1 MPPIVDPPGPRERS
15 GPNRFLLWLVI
26 SQPRRVMLGATLGSL
41 WMVAL
46 TVPPYLLS
54 RAIDDGLAKNDM
66 AALTGWVAALFG
78 IGVLNAALS
87 IARHRTMSK
96 IRMEASFQTVSA
108 TVEHC
113 VRLGADLSRRITAGE
128 IVAIGGGDVQV
139 IAQSLT
145 VTGPGIGA
153 AVGYIVVAV
162 VMFSISPL
170 LAVVVL
176 AGVPVLALT
185 VGPLLHRI
193 ERTGAGHREQQG
205 TLTTRL
211 VDVFNGL
218 QVLNGLGGKSVYAGR
233 YHRDSQ
239 ALVTQGYRV
248 GVVTSWVD
256 ALARGLPAAFLA
268 VVIWLGARM
277 AAEGSISVGGL
288 VAVYGYTAV
297 LVVPVSFFI
306 EGAGDIARARVAA
319 RRVTRLLS
327 ISPENSADSGAVDA
341 PATASMLRDP
351 ASGVEVSPGL
361 STALVGDRPA
371 ETAAVIDRLGGFTKS
386 DVTWGDVR
394 LDVVYPGQLRS
405 RILVA
410 DHDAYLFT
418 GSVRDVVAGRHEPDE
433 ARIRDALHVAVA
445 ADVVDALS
453 DGLASTIN
461 PRGRNLS
468 GGQRQR
474 LRLARAVYADPEIL
488 LAVEPTSAVDAHTE
502 AAIAVRLHAARQGRT
517 TVVTTT
523 SPLVLDHVDTVSYLV
538 DGVVAATG
546 THHDLLRTEPGYR
559 ALVARGTDE
568 GEH

>member
-1 MPPIVDPPGPRERS
+1 MPLIADPPGPRERS
-15 GPNRFLLWLVI
+15 SPNRFLLWLVI
-26 SQPRRVMLGATLGSL
+26 SQPRRVLLGATLGSL

-46 TVPPYLLS
+46 TIPPYLLS
-54 RAIDDGLAKNDM
+54 RAIDDGLAENDL

-78 IGVLNAALS
+78 IGVVNAALG

-96 IRMEASFQTVSA
+96 IRMEASFRIVST

-113 VRLGADLSRRITAGE
+113 VRLGTDLSRRIATGE
-128 IVAIGGGDVQV
+128 IVAIGGGDVRV

-162 VMFSISPL
+162 VMFAISPL

-176 AGVPVLALT
+176 AGVPTLALT

-193 ERTGAGHREQQG
+193 ERAGAGYREQQG

-211 VDVFNGL
+211 VDVLNGL
-218 QVLNGLGGKSVYAGR
+218 QVLNGLGGKSGYAAR
-233 YHRDSQ
+233 YQRDSR
-239 ALVTQGYRV
+239 ALVTQEYRV
-248 GVVTSWVD
+248 GVATSWVD
-256 ALARGLPAAFLA
+256 ALATGLPAAFLA
-268 VVIWLGARM
+268 VVTWLGARM

-288 VAVYGYTAV
+288 VAVYGYTAM

-319 RRVTRLLS
+319 RRVTQLLL
-327 ISPENSADSGAVDA
+327 ISPESRTGTVDA
-341 PATASMLRDP
+341 PAGPSMLRDP
-351 ASGVEVSPGL
+351 ASGVEVRPGL
-361 STALVGDRPA
+361 STVLVSERPA
-371 ETAAVIDRLGGFTKS
+371 DSAAVIDRLGGFTKS
-386 DVTWGDVR
+386 DVTWGDIR
-394 LDVVYPGQLRS
+394 LDVVSAGQLRG

-410 DHDAYLFT
+410 DNDAHLFT
-418 GSVRDVVAGRHEPDE
+418 GSVRDVIAGRHEPDE
-433 ARIRDALHVAVA
+433 VRILDALHTAVA
-445 ADVVDALS
+445 TDVVDAMP

-461 PRGRNLS
+461 PRGHNLS

-502 AAIAVRLHAARQGRT
+502 ATIATRLHDARRGRT
-517 TVVTTT
+517 TAVTTT
-523 SPLVLDHVDTVSYLV
+523 SPLVLDRADSVLYLV
-538 DGVVAATG
+538 DGAVVAAG
-546 THHDLLRTEPGYR
+546 THRELLRTEPGYR
-559 ALVARGTDE
+559 ALVSRDTDE
-568 GEH
+568 GAHR

>member
-1 MPPIVDPPGPRERS
+1 M
-15 GPNRFLLWLVI
+15 I
-26 SQPRRVMLGATLGSL
+26 SQPRRVLLGATLGSL

-54 RAIDDGLAKNDM
+54 RAIDDGLAKNDL

-78 IGVLNAALS
+78 IGVVNAALS

-96 IRMEASFQTVSA
+96 VRMEASFQTVST

-128 IVAIGGGDVQV
+128 IVAIGSGDVQV

-145 VTGPGIGA
+145 VTGPGVGA
-153 AVGYIVVAV
+153 AVGYVVIAV

-176 AGVPVLALT
+176 AGVPILALT

-193 ERTGAGHREQQG
+193 ERAGAGHREQQG

-218 QVLNGLGGKSVYAGR
+218 PVLNGLGGKSVYAAR
-233 YHRDSQ
+233 YQSDSQ
-239 ALVTQGYRV
+239 ALVIQGYRV
-248 GVVTSWVD
+248 GVATSWVD
-256 ALARGLPAAFLA
+256 ALGRGLPAAFLA

-277 AAEGSISVGGL
+277 AAEGSISVGSL
-288 VAVYGYTAV
+288 VAVYGYTAM

-306 EGAGDIARARVAA
+306 EAAGDIARARVAA
-319 RRVTRLLS
+319 RRVTGLLS
-327 ISPENSADSGAVDA
+327 ISPDSSTESGTVDA
-341 PATASMLRDP
+341 PPAASMLRDP
-351 ASGVEVSPGL
+351 ASGVEVRPGL
-361 STALVGDRPA
+361 STALVGDNPA
-371 ETAAVIDRLGGFTKS
+371 ESAAVIDRLGGFTKS

-394 LDVVYPGQLRS
+394 VDIVFADQLRR

-410 DHDAYLFT
+410 DNDAYLFT
-418 GSVRDVVAGRHEPDE
+418 GSVRDVVAGRHAPDDG
-433 ARIRDALHVAVA
+433 RIRDALHVAVA
-445 ADVVDALS
+445 TDVVDALP
-453 DGLASTIN
+453 DGLASTIT
-461 PRGRNLS
+461 PRGGNLS

-474 LRLARAVYADPEIL
+474 LRLARAVYAEPELL

-502 AAIAVRLHAARQGRT
+502 AAIATRLRAARRGRT
-517 TVVTTT
+517 TVVAST
-523 SPLVLDHVDTVSYLV
+523 SPLVLDHVDTVIYLV

-546 THHDLLRTEPGYR
+546 THHDLLQAEPGYR
-559 ALVARGTDE
+559 ALVSRGTDE
-568 GEH
+568 GAHR

>member
-1 MPPIVDPPGPRERS
+1 M
-15 GPNRFLLWLVI
+15 I
-26 SQPRRVMLGATLGSL
+26 SQPRRVLLGATLGSL

-66 AALTGWVAALFG
+66 AALSGWVAALFG
-78 IGVLNAALS
+78 IGVVNAALS

-96 IRMEASFQTVSA
+96 VRMEASFQTVST

-128 IVAIGGGDVQV
+128 VVTIGSGDVQV

-153 AVGYIVVAV
+153 AVGYVVVAI

-176 AGVPVLALT
+176 AGAPILALT
-185 VGPLLHRI
+185 VGPLLRRI
-193 ERTGAGHREQQG
+193 ERAGAGHREQQG

-218 QVLNGLGGKSVYAGR
+218 PVLNGLGGKSGYAAR
-233 YHRDSQ
+233 YQRDSQ
-239 ALVTQGYRV
+239 ALVTHGYRV
-248 GVVTSWVD
+248 GVATSWVD
-256 ALARGLPAAFLA
+256 ALGRGLPAAFLA

-288 VAVYGYTAV
+288 VAVYGYTAL

-327 ISPENSADSGAVDA
+327 ISPAKSSDSGTVDA
-341 PATASMLRDP
+341 PAAASMLRDP
-351 ASGVEVSPGL
+351 ASGVDVRPGL

-371 ETAAVIDRLGGFTKS
+371 ESAAVIDRLGGFTES
-386 DVTWGDVR
+386 DVTWGEVR
-394 LDVVYPGQLRS
+394 VDVVVPDQLRS

-410 DHDAYLFT
+410 DNDAYLFG

-433 ARIRDALHVAVA
+433 GRIRDALHVAVA
-445 ADVVDALS
+445 ADVVDALP

-461 PRGRNLS
+461 PQGRNLS

-502 AAIAVRLHAARQGRT
+502 AAIATRLYAARQGRT

-523 SPLVLDHVDTVSYLV
+523 SPLVLDHVDTVIYLV

-559 ALVARGTDE
+559 ALVSRGTDE
-568 GEH
+568 GAR